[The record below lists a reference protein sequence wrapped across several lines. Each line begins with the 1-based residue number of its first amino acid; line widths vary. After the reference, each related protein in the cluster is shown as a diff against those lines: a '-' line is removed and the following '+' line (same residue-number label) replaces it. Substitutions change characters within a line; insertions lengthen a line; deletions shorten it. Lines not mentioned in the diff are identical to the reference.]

1 MKTIIATILSTLI
14 LIVSSYASAQLD
26 GSVMFRDQYGANV
39 GSAYSSGGITYFRD
53 QYGSSIGSASG
64 F

>member
-1 MKTIIATILSTLI
+1 
-14 LIVSSYASAQLD
+14 
-26 GSVMFRDQYGANV
+26 DQYGANV
-39 GSAYSSGGITYFRD
+39 GSAYSSGGTTYFRD